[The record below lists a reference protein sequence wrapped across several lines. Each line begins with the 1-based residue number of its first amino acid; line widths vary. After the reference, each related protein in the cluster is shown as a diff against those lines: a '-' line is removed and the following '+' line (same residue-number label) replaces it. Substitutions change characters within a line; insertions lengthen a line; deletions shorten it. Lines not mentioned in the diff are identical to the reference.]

1 MHKVGDLLEAKVL
14 GQMAS
19 GRRSEHHLFS
29 PQYDI
34 EMKEKQY
41 MMHEG
46 KGQEM
51 DYERIRHSGGAKA
64 LFWINF

>member
-1 MHKVGDLLEAKVL
+1 MDKVGDLLEAKVS

-19 GRRSEHHLFS
+19 GRRSEHDLFS
-29 PQYDI
+29 PHYDI

-41 MMHEG
+41 MPHEG

-51 DYERIRHSGGAKA
+51 DYEGIRHSSGAKA